1 MGSVIGVALAAFVIL
16 VGPARSPADE
26 VPLEQVPPA
35 VRATIERE
43 MQGGRL
49 EEIERE
55 TMNGR
60 TVYEVELVRDGKKR
74 ELHIAEDGTV
84 LKRDN

>member
-1 MGSVIGVALAAFVIL
+1 MRSLIAIALAVSVILI
-16 VGPARSPADE
+16 GPPCPSADE
-26 VPLEQVPPA
+26 VPLAQVPPA

-49 EEIERE
+49 KEIERE
-55 TMNGR
+55 TKNGR
-60 TVYEVELVRDGKKR
+60 VVYEVEMVRDGKER

-84 LKRDN
+84 LKRDD